1 MSSRLT
7 LSTRVV
13 TGVGETTRCV
23 RFTREA
29 DGHVSVLTSPD
40 FRPLEDFLET
50 DIGGELGELRFVA
63 ERARNVQP
71 EPWGFGGDT
80 CHVTV
85 GGDDV
90 LVENDF
96 TGQRV
101 FLSRSEFLRILDE
114 YAGAVRG

>member
-1 MSSRLT
+1 
-7 LSTRVV
+7 
-13 TGVGETTRCV
+13 VGEATRSV
-23 RFTREA
+23 RFTREM

-50 DIGGELGELRFVA
+50 DIGNELDELRFVA
-63 ERARNVQP
+63 ERARDARP
-71 EPWGFGGDT
+71 EPWGFGGDS

-90 LVENDF
+90 VVENDF

-101 FLSRSEFLRILDE
+101 LLSRMEFLRILDE

>member
-1 MSSRLT
+1 VDGA
-7 LSTRVV
+7 TRS
-13 TGVGETTRCV
+13 V
-23 RFTREA
+23 RFTRGD

-50 DIGGELGELRFVA
+50 DIGGELSELRFIA
-63 ERARNVQP
+63 ERARNSLP
-71 EPWGFGGDT
+71 APWGFSGDT
-80 CHVTV
+80 CYVAV
-85 GGDDV
+85 DGDDV

-101 FLSRSEFLRILDE
+101 FLSRAEFVRILDE

>member
-1 MSSRLT
+1 M
-7 LSTRVV
+7 
-13 TGVGETTRCV
+13 

-40 FRPLEDFLET
+40 YRPLEDFLET
-50 DIGGELGELRFVA
+50 DIGGELSELRFLA
-63 ERARNVQP
+63 ERARHARA

-101 FLSRSEFLRILDE
+101 TLPRGEFLRILDE
-114 YAGAVRG
+114 YAAASAGH